1 MLSFSV
7 GMKRTLGRPLLGIFC
22 CGMYNGWAYT
32 SRSTGRKAMRPNR
45 AALTFCGVRSV
56 ASRCVPVRALSYCAV
71 AITGRAGLVGG
82 VGGCAAAI
90 PARQHTSSGTRAGT
104 ETRSFM
110 CFQTPADGH
119 LFPTVGAGTWRL
131 PWLVR
136 GGGLLLRLRFLFPF
150 AFGFRFRHGVGGA
163 DGHLSVWLLFGEVD
177 VLGAAAK
184 SDEAGGGAA
193 EEGEGLE
200 ELEEPG
206 QGEGFGAA
214 EGAAAY
220 VGFDGR

>member
-1 MLSFSV
+1 
-7 GMKRTLGRPLLGIFC
+7 
-22 CGMYNGWAYT
+22 
-32 SRSTGRKAMRPNR
+32 
-45 AALTFCGVRSV
+45 
-56 ASRCVPVRALSYCAV
+56 
-71 AITGRAGLVGG
+71 
-82 VGGCAAAI
+82 
-90 PARQHTSSGTRAGT
+90 
-104 ETRSFM
+104 M

-163 DGHLSVWLLFGEVD
+163 DGHLSVWILFGEVD
-177 VLGAAAK
+177 VLGAEANA
-184 SDEAGGGAA
+184 DQAGGDAA

-214 EGAAAY
+214 EDAADYVVLDDELEALGGA
-220 VGFDGR
+220 GWEHPSFLDGAKVVLGRRSSQESGAEDICGSYGVLNG

>member
-1 MLSFSV
+1 MVTGPPNFSAPVAMSSACSLWRKTQLPFSV
-7 GMKRTLGRPLLGIFC
+7 SRVRASGESVLLGRL
-22 CGMYNGWAYT
+22 
-32 SRSTGRKAMRPNR
+32 
-45 AALTFCGVRSV
+45 V
-56 ASRCVPVRALSYCAV
+56 A
-71 AITGRAGLVGG
+71 G
-82 VGGCAAAI
+82 VGRCTAAI

-163 DGHLSVWLLFGEVD
+163 DGHLSVWILFGEVD
-177 VLGAAAK
+177 VLGAEGNA
-184 SDEAGGGAA
+184 DQAGRDVA
-193 EEGEGLE
+193 EEREGLE
-200 ELEEPG
+200 RRGEPVEKWG
-206 QGEGFGAA
+206 
-214 EGAAAY
+214 
-220 VGFDGR
+220 